1 MTSMTPADTTSPDTT
16 PDNARPLAHIATP
29 DQPEA
34 REAHDAGHTP
44 ALKRDPS
51 DSDAK
56 LDIELDESFPS
67 SDPPSNTQPGRGL
80 EPAPSSGFN
89 GD

>member
-1 MTSMTPADTTSPDTT
+1 MTSMTPANTT
-16 PDNARPLAHIATP
+16 PDTARPLAHPATP

-34 REAHDAGHTP
+34 REAHDADHTP

-51 DSDAK
+51 DTDAK

-80 EPAPSSGFN
+80 EPAPSSGFK

>member
-1 MTSMTPADTTSPDTT
+1 MSDDA
-16 PDNARPLAHIATP
+16 NAERPLAHPDTP
-29 DQPEA
+29 PNSEH
-34 REAHDAGHTP
+34 REGLDAASTP

-51 DSDAK
+51 DQDAK
-56 LDIELDESFPS
+56 LDIELDETFPS

-80 EPAPSSGFN
+80 DPAPSSGFK